1 MLGITHTVNTIAIT
15 CTPLLFGFKADWNY
29 AFFVLACVFG
39 ALLPDIDEPSSTV
52 GKKFPYIAYPIKIFF
67 GHRTI
72 THNAVVSMI
81 IIIFGYISNYIYLIA
96 FGLGMFIHIMQD
108 SMTYQGVRGAFFPF
122 QKYYYNFVLLPR
134 VFRFAVGSIREY
146 IIFTASCIYIV
157 YIAYRVII

>member
-1 MLGITHTVNTIAIT
+1 MLGATHIVNTIAIT

-29 AFFVLACVFG
+29 AFFVLVCVFG
-39 ALLPDIDEPSSTV
+39 ALLPDIDEPSSTL
-52 GKKFPYIAYPIKIFF
+52 GKRLPYLAYPIKIFF

-72 THNAVVSMI
+72 THNAIVSMI
-81 IIIFGYISNYIYLIA
+81 IIFIGYMNNYIYLVA

-108 SMTYQGVRGAFFPF
+108 SMTYQGVKGAFFPF

-134 VFRFAVGSIREY
+134 VFRFAVGSTTEY
-146 IIFTASCIYIV
+146 IIFTLSCVYIL

>member
-1 MLGITHTVNTIAIT
+1 MLGITHTVNTISIT
-15 CTPLLFGFKADWNY
+15 FTPLLFGFKTDWNY

-39 ALLPDIDEPSSTV
+39 ALLPDIDEPSSTI

-72 THNAVVSMI
+72 THNAVVSI
-81 IIIFGYISNYIYLIA
+81 ISNYIYLIA

-108 SMTYQGVRGAFFPF
+108 SMTYRGVRGAFFPF